1 MLQRFYDAAEDGL
14 IQIDGIDIKNIHLKT
29 LRETIGYVSQEP
41 VLMIGTIRENLLFG
55 NRDAT
60 EQDCVEALY
69 QANAGFVFELE
80 KGMDTYVGTAGIVNM
95 SGGQKQ
101 RIAIAR
107 ALIKK
112 PKILIFDEATSA
124 LDPKSE
130 IDVQKAI

>member
-1 MLQRFYDAAEDGL
+1 MLQRFYDASEDGL

-60 EQDCVEALY
+60 EQDCVDALY

-95 SGGQKQ
+95 SGGQK
-101 RIAIAR
+101 
-107 ALIKK
+107 
-112 PKILIFDEATSA
+112 
-124 LDPKSE
+124 
-130 IDVQKAI
+130 